1 MKIRAHKGKLPVG
14 NKIYSLV
21 PTFKLTLGL
30 LTLELCK
37 SPLIRKI
44 NNISYLF
51 NFGNKLKFCLPRFLA
66 TTRHIRFFLY
76 LVGWF
81 VRRTRGD
88 VNALSCVNYFFYKTP
103 GRNIH
108 TATKGGFFLS
118 RLSRKD
124 PKMLSSIVAKR
135 VSCPINNYFAC
146 VCWNLT
152 SDATD
157 SWLRSSKNIR
167 VKC

>member
-1 MKIRAHKGKLPVG
+1 MLFFFFFFQSMKIRAHKGKLPVG

-21 PTFKLTLGL
+21 PTFKLTLDL

-81 VRRTRGD
+81 VGRTRGD
-88 VNALSCVNYFFYKTP
+88 VNALSCVNYFFIKHQAETFIQ
-103 GRNIH
+103 RRR
-108 TATKGGFFLS
+108 AAFF
-118 RLSRKD
+118 
-124 PKMLSSIVAKR
+124 
-135 VSCPINNYFAC
+135 
-146 VCWNLT
+146 
-152 SDATD
+152 
-157 SWLRSSKNIR
+157 
-167 VKC
+167 